1 MVPDVEFILTI
12 KVFGFNSYSFQLGLE
27 KPSKLQPMLV
37 VAAERW
43 FVSG

>member
-1 MVPDVEFILTI
+1 MVLDVELILMI

-27 KPSKLQPMLV
+27 KLSMLQPMLV

-43 FVSG
+43 FASG